1 LRRGHPRGTL
11 WGERPLGAPPTGR
24 RRGSRGV
31 NGHLARTGWFFTAP
45 STIFFLFFWLL
56 PVALALGYSFTNWR
70 LTPNFD
76 FVGFE
81 NYRRLFS
88 DPRFLNAIRTTA
100 VLGVMVAGV
109 GTALSLGLAL
119 LLNDVRPRLGN
130 LLRVVYFVPVVT
142 DWVATGL
149 VWQFVFLPFRGVF
162 AGVVVALGL
171 PQFAGLRWTSSADLA
186 LVAVAIFAI
195 WKLSG
200 LYVIIFSAGLRGIP
214 SMYLEAAR
222 VDGAHALQ
230 VFLHVTLPLLRP
242 ITLFVLLIGFVT
254 AIGLFEPI
262 YMLTQGGPVDATRTL
277 PLLMYENFFSYGRA
291 GYASAMAVVTLLL
304 TLVVALLAAGR
315 LQYGFY
321 DE

>member
-1 LRRGHPRGTL
+1 MSLGRTSGTSR
-11 WGERPLGAPPTGR
+11 GERPRGAPPALR
-24 RRGSRGV
+24 RRGSGGV
-31 NGHLARTGWFFTAP
+31 DGQLARTGWLFTSP
-45 STIFFLFFWLL
+45 STLFFVVFWLL
-56 PVALALGYSFTNWR
+56 PVALAVGYSLTNWR
-70 LTPNFD
+70 LTPTFD
-76 FVGFE
+76 FVGLE
-81 NYRRLFS
+81 NYRRLFA

-109 GTALSLGLAL
+109 GTLLSLALAL

-130 LLRVVYFVPVVT
+130 LLRVIYFVPVVT

-171 PQFAGLRWTSSADLA
+171 PQLAGLRWTSSADLA

-214 SMYLEAAR
+214 TMYLEAAR

-230 VFLHVTLPLLRP
+230 VFRHITLPLLRP
-242 ITLFVLLIGFVT
+242 ITLFVLLISFVT

-304 TLVVALLAAGR
+304 TLVVALIAAGR

-321 DE
+321 EE